1 MGEAPLVEPKPA
13 DRCTFR
19 RPFAPDFHE
28 CPAFEAVEYGVT
40 DLEGRPMEAII
51 TCAHLAIGVLA
62 RFGSSYP
69 RCLLGAPADRA
80 AFAAGGDVS
89 SPAS

>member
-1 MGEAPLVEPKPA
+1 MATLPLVEPSPR

-28 CPAFEAVEYGVT
+28 CPAFEASEYRVSDSRGYS
-40 DLEGRPMEAII
+40 LGAII
-51 TCAHLAIGVLA
+51 TCAHLAAGLMA

-69 RCLLGAPADRA
+69 RCDIGSPAERA
-80 AFAAGGDVS
+80 EFAAERS
-89 SPAS
+89 APTAS